1 MQSRITVLKYLNLRN
16 GTAAQGEEKRISL
29 PLHRRWSK
37 SIDAARGRNPLSSS
51 QGVRKPWEGIHRGF
65 TCRPWRAWGS
75 GAGLAGG
82 LGAALLL
89 AFARAAGAAF
99 LGFAAAPSLDP
110 IGTVGID
117 RCVRLRGLDSI
128 NREHEVMLDAWRRA
142 WSEHVRLPPLNFTTS
157 LH

>member
-89 AFARAAGAAF
+89 AFARAAGAARQRRWTR
-99 LGFAAAPSLDP
+99 LAPS
-110 IGTVGID
+110 
-117 RCVRLRGLDSI
+117 GLIAASDS
-128 NREHEVMLDAWRRA
+128 VAWIQLTANTKSCSTPGAVPGRNMF
-142 WSEHVRLPPLNFTTS
+142 VCLPLTS
-157 LH
+157 LLHFTSNWR

>member
-1 MQSRITVLKYLNLRN
+1 
-16 GTAAQGEEKRISL
+16 
-29 PLHRRWSK
+29 
-37 SIDAARGRNPLSSS
+37 
-51 QGVRKPWEGIHRGF
+51 
-65 TCRPWRAWGS
+65 
-75 GAGLAGG
+75 LAGG

-99 LGFAAAPSLDP
+99 LGFAAATSLDP
-110 IGTVGID
+110 IGTVGIN